1 MDMKIGNKMRR
12 GIQSKFIIL
21 FLAVSLVPLVTVS
34 LLMLENAKSNL
45 LNEISS
51 KYTQLAEDR
60 ANVVMNVINTR
71 IKQAEVLASNIA
83 SYVDS
88 NDYARI
94 SSNAD
99 QLFKEL
105 QAIGANPKVLYV
117 TDDQG
122 KVIFSTDKSKEGK
135 NVADYEGFRKAK
147 SNSFGEI
154 SKDDQGMILLI
165 GSPII
170 HDGKFVGTVSFETRG
185 GVFMKTL
192 LNREN
197 LGKSGETYLVNSN
210 RLMVT
215 PSRFIENAEF
225 KQVVNTL
232 PVIECFDNGKSIKA
246 QVYPDYRGIPIFG
259 SSYCM
264 KDLNLVLLAE
274 IDEAEALAPIN
285 NIHYIVLFITSGIAG
300 GVSVFAFF
308 ISRGVARPL
317 IELSNKVNR
326 LGEGDLTVSINNINS
341 KDEIGN
347 LALTLNNT
355 IRSFRGLA
363 SNVNRSVD
371 DVSRSVQDV
380 AASIEQINSSTQ
392 QITSGIQQVAKGSQ
406 DQASRINE
414 ISKAVENI
422 TLSIKDTSNKM
433 NRTVEFS
440 NEVSMLAESSM
451 NNAEQISKSIESM
464 INVSNESVAMMNKL
478 VEKTV
483 KINTVLDVIQKI
495 TEQTNMLALNA
506 AIEAARAGEAGRG
519 FAVVAEE
526 VRTLAIN
533 SSKASEEIA
542 KIIEE
547 VQSYAKNTAEIIN
560 ASTKEV
566 KEGKSVIEQGIRN
579 LEQITA
585 KAKDMIR
592 LINEANASLQAQ
604 ISNIEDINKS
614 IAEIAAVS
622 EENAAATE
630 EITAAV
636 EEQNAALHIISQRM
650 QELVRLSEDLKEAI
664 SRFKLDKQE
673 ISTSIQSNGVK
684 DIERQK
690 DRVIE
695 VKPVT
700 SQVGVNTTERRLVN
714 SNSIMDGNGGNGL
727 NKQHS
732 NSG

>member
-1 MDMKIGNKMRR
+1 MDMSIGRKIRKG
-12 GIQSKFIIL
+12 GIQSRLIML
-21 FLAVSLVPLVTVS
+21 FLAVSLAPLVAVS
-34 LLMLENAKSNL
+34 FLILENTKSNL

-71 IKQAEVLASNIA
+71 VKQAEILASSIA
-83 SYVDS
+83 GYLAS
-88 NDYARI
+88 NDYAKI
-94 SSNAD
+94 SNNAD

-117 TDDQG
+117 TNDQG
-122 KVIFSTDKSKEGK
+122 KVIFSTDKSVEGK
-135 NVADYEGFRKAK
+135 SIADHEGFRKAR
-147 SNSFGEI
+147 SSSFGEI

-165 GSPII
+165 GSPVM
-170 HDGKFVGTVSFETRG
+170 HDGKFIGTVLFETRG
-185 GVFMKTL
+185 GVFIKAL

-197 LGKSGETYLVNSN
+197 LGETGETYLVNSN

-232 PVIECFDNGKSIKA
+232 PVIECFENGKSIKA
-246 QVYPDYRGIPIFG
+246 QTYPDYRGIPIFG

-285 NIHYIVLFITSGIAG
+285 NIQYLTLFIISGTAG
-300 GVSVFAFF
+300 VVVVSSFL
-308 ISRGVARPL
+308 ISRSIARPL
-317 IELSNKVNR
+317 IELSGRVSK
-326 LGEGDLTVSINNINS
+326 LGEGDLTVSIDNINN

-347 LALTLNNT
+347 LASTLNNV
-355 IRSFRGLA
+355 IRSLREITTD
-363 SNVNRSVD
+363 VNRSAD
-371 DVSRSVQDV
+371 DVEKSVREV
-380 AASIEQINSSTQ
+380 AASIEQISSSTQ
-392 QITSGIQQVAKGSQ
+392 QITTGIQQVSKGSQ
-406 DQASRINE
+406 DQSTRINE
-414 ISKAVENI
+414 ISKTVEDI
-422 TLSIKDTSNKM
+422 TLSIKDTSSKM

-440 NEVSMLAESSM
+440 NEVNMLTESSM
-451 NNAEQISKSIESM
+451 SSAEQASKSIESM
-464 INVSNESVAMMNKL
+464 INASNESVEMMNKL

-483 KINTVLDVIQKI
+483 KISTVLDVIQKI
-495 TEQTNMLALNA
+495 AEQTNMLALNA

-526 VRTLAIN
+526 VRALAIN

-547 VQSYAKNTAEIIN
+547 VQNDAKSTAEIIN
-560 ASTKEV
+560 ASAKEV

-579 LEQITA
+579 LEHIAA

-592 LINEANASLQAQ
+592 LINEANTLLQTQ
-604 ISNIEDINKS
+604 INSIEDINKS

-636 EEQNAALHIISQRM
+636 EEQNAALHIISQKV
-650 QELVRLSEDLKEAI
+650 QELVNLSKDLKEAV
-664 SRFKLDKQE
+664 SRFKLDRQE
-673 ISTSIQSNGVK
+673 VSYASLNEVK
-684 DIERQK
+684 DEAK
-690 DRVIE
+690 SNKVLE
-695 VKPVT
+695 VKPLT
-700 SQVGVNTTERRLVN
+700 SSAKPRL
-714 SNSIMDGNGGNGL
+714 MDDGNGFGKNHI
-727 NKQHS
+727 NAR
-732 NSG
+732 

>member
-1 MDMKIGNKMRR
+1 M
-12 GIQSKFIIL
+12 L
-21 FLAVSLVPLVTVS
+21 FLAVSLAPLVAVS
-34 LLMLENAKSNL
+34 LLMLENTKSSL
-45 LNEISS
+45 LHEISS

-71 IKQAEVLASNIA
+71 VKQAEVLASSIA
-83 SYVDS
+83 GYIAS
-88 NDYARI
+88 NDYAKI

-105 QAIGANPKVLYV
+105 QSVGANPKVLYV
-117 TDDQG
+117 TNEQG
-122 KVIFSTDKSKEGK
+122 KVIFSTDKSMEGK
-135 NVADYEGFRKAK
+135 SIADYEGFRKAR
-147 SNSFGEI
+147 SSSFGEI

-165 GSPII
+165 GSPVM
-170 HDGKFVGTVSFETRG
+170 HDGKFIGTVLFETRG
-185 GVFMKTL
+185 GVFMKAL

-197 LGKSGETYLVNSN
+197 LGETGETYLVNSN

-232 PVIECFDNGKSIKA
+232 PVIECFENGKSIKA
-246 QVYPDYRGIPIFG
+246 QIYPDYRGVPIFG

-285 NIHYIVLFITSGIAG
+285 NMQNLTLFIISGTAV
-300 GVSVFAFF
+300 GVAAFSFF
-308 ISRGVARPL
+308 ISRSIARPL
-317 IELSNKVNR
+317 VELSSKVSR
-326 LGEGDLTVSINNINS
+326 LGEGDLTVSIDNINS
-341 KDEIGN
+341 KDEIGS
-347 LALTLNNT
+347 LASTLNNT
-355 IRSFRGLA
+355 IRSFRELT
-363 SNVNRSVD
+363 SNVNRSAD
-371 DVSRSVQDV
+371 DVAKSVQEV

-392 QITSGIQQVAKGSQ
+392 QITTGIQQVAKGSQ

-414 ISKAVENI
+414 ISKGVENI
-422 TLSIKDTSNKM
+422 TLSIKDTSSKM

-440 NEVSMLAESSM
+440 NEVNMLTESSM
-451 NNAEQISKSIESM
+451 SNAEQASKSIESM
-464 INVSNESVAMMNKL
+464 INASNESVEMMNKL

-483 KINTVLDVIQKI
+483 KISAVLDVIQKI
-495 TEQTNMLALNA
+495 AEQTNMLALNA

-526 VRTLAIN
+526 VRALAIN

-547 VQSYAKNTAEIIN
+547 VQNDAKSTAEIIN
-560 ASTKEV
+560 ASAKEV

-579 LEQITA
+579 LEHIAA

-604 ISNIEDINKS
+604 ISSIEDINKS

-636 EEQNAALHIISQRM
+636 EEQNAALHIISQKM
-650 QELVRLSEDLKEAI
+650 QELVDLSKYLKEAV
-664 SRFKLDKQE
+664 SRFKLDRQE
-673 ISTSIQSNGVK
+673 VSYASLNEVK
-684 DIERQK
+684 DEAKK
-690 DRVIE
+690 DNVIE
-695 VKPVT
+695 VKPLT
-700 SQVGVNTTERRLVN
+700 SSTKPRLAD
-714 SNSIMDGNGGNGL
+714 DGNGFSKKHINAR
-727 NKQHS
+727 
-732 NSG
+732 

>member
-1 MDMKIGNKMRR
+1 MDMSIGSRIRKG
-12 GIQSKFIIL
+12 GIQRRFIML
-21 FLAVSLVPLVTVS
+21 FLAVSLAPLVAVS
-34 LLMLENAKSNL
+34 LLMLENTKSSL
-45 LNEISS
+45 LHEISS

-71 IKQAEVLASNIA
+71 VKQAEVLASSIA
-83 SYVDS
+83 GYIAS
-88 NDYARI
+88 NDYAKI

-105 QAIGANPKVLYV
+105 QSVGANPKVLYV
-117 TDDQG
+117 TNEQG
-122 KVIFSTDKSKEGK
+122 KVIFSTDKSMEGK
-135 NVADYEGFRKAK
+135 SIADYEGFRKAR
-147 SNSFGEI
+147 SSSFGEI

-165 GSPII
+165 GSPVM
-170 HDGKFVGTVSFETRG
+170 HDGKFIGTVLFETRG
-185 GVFMKTL
+185 GVFMKAL

-197 LGKSGETYLVNSN
+197 LGETGETYLVNSN

-232 PVIECFDNGKSIKA
+232 PVIECFENGKSIKA
-246 QVYPDYRGIPIFG
+246 QIYPDYRGVPIFG

-285 NIHYIVLFITSGIAG
+285 NMQNLTLFIISGTAV
-300 GVSVFAFF
+300 GVAAFSFF
-308 ISRGVARPL
+308 ISRSIARPL
-317 IELSNKVNR
+317 VELSSKVSR
-326 LGEGDLTVSINNINS
+326 LGEGDLTVSIDNINS
-341 KDEIGN
+341 KDEIGS
-347 LALTLNNT
+347 LASTLNNT
-355 IRSFRGLA
+355 IRSFRELT
-363 SNVNRSVD
+363 SNVNRSAD
-371 DVSRSVQDV
+371 DVAKSVQEV

-392 QITSGIQQVAKGSQ
+392 QITTGIQQVAKGSQ

-414 ISKAVENI
+414 ISKGVENI
-422 TLSIKDTSNKM
+422 TLSIKDTSSKM

-440 NEVSMLAESSM
+440 NEVNMLTESSM
-451 NNAEQISKSIESM
+451 SNAEQASKSIESM
-464 INVSNESVAMMNKL
+464 INASNESVEMMNKL

-483 KINTVLDVIQKI
+483 KISAVLDVIQKI
-495 TEQTNMLALNA
+495 AEQTNMLALNA

-526 VRTLAIN
+526 VRALAIN

-547 VQSYAKNTAEIIN
+547 VQNDAKSTAEIIN
-560 ASTKEV
+560 ASAKEV

-579 LEQITA
+579 LEHIAA

-604 ISNIEDINKS
+604 ISSIEDINKS

-636 EEQNAALHIISQRM
+636 EEQNAALHIISQKM
-650 QELVRLSEDLKEAI
+650 QELVDLSKYLKEAV
-664 SRFKLDKQE
+664 SRFKLDRQE
-673 ISTSIQSNGVK
+673 VSYASLNEVK
-684 DIERQK
+684 DEAKK
-690 DRVIE
+690 DNVIE
-695 VKPVT
+695 VKPLT
-700 SQVGVNTTERRLVN
+700 SSTKPRLAD
-714 SNSIMDGNGGNGL
+714 DGNGFSKKHINAR
-727 NKQHS
+727 
-732 NSG
+732 

>member
-1 MDMKIGNKMRR
+1 MDMSIGSRIRKG
-12 GIQSKFIIL
+12 GIQRRFIML
-21 FLAVSLVPLVTVS
+21 FLAVSLAPLVAVS
-34 LLMLENAKSNL
+34 LLMLENTKSNL
-45 LNEISS
+45 LHEISS

-71 IKQAEVLASNIA
+71 VKQAEILASSIAGYIA
-83 SYVDS
+83 SD
-88 NDYARI
+88 DYAKI

-105 QAIGANPKVLYV
+105 KAVGANPKVLYV
-117 TDDQG
+117 TNEQG
-122 KVIFSTDKSKEGK
+122 KVIFSTDKSMEGK
-135 NVADYEGFRKAK
+135 SIADYEGFRKVM
-147 SNSFGEI
+147 SSSFGEI

-165 GSPII
+165 GSPVM
-170 HDGKFVGTVSFETRG
+170 HDGKFVGTVLFETRG
-185 GVFMKTL
+185 GVFMKAL

-197 LGKSGETYLVNSN
+197 LGETGETYLVNSN

-232 PVIECFDNGKSIKA
+232 PVIECFENGKSIKA
-246 QVYPDYRGIPIFG
+246 QIYPDYRGVPIFG

-285 NIHYIVLFITSGIAG
+285 NMQNLTLFIISGTAG
-300 GVSVFAFF
+300 GVAAFSFF
-308 ISRGVARPL
+308 ISRSIARPL
-317 IELSNKVNR
+317 VELSSKVSR
-326 LGEGDLTVSINNINS
+326 LGEGDLTVSIDNINS
-341 KDEIGN
+341 KDEIGS
-347 LALTLNNT
+347 LASTLNNT
-355 IRSFRGLA
+355 IRSFRELT
-363 SNVNRSVD
+363 SNVNRSAD
-371 DVSRSVQDV
+371 DVAKSVQEV

-392 QITSGIQQVAKGSQ
+392 QITTGIQQVAKGSQ

-414 ISKAVENI
+414 ISKGVENI
-422 TLSIKDTSNKM
+422 TLSIKDTSSKM

-440 NEVSMLAESSM
+440 NEVNMLTESSM
-451 NNAEQISKSIESM
+451 SNAEQASKSIESM
-464 INVSNESVAMMNKL
+464 INASNESVEMMNKL

-483 KINTVLDVIQKI
+483 KISAVLDVIQKI
-495 TEQTNMLALNA
+495 AEQTNMLALNA

-526 VRTLAIN
+526 VRALAIN

-547 VQSYAKNTAEIIN
+547 VQNDAKSTAEIIN
-560 ASTKEV
+560 ASAKEV

-579 LEQITA
+579 LEHIAA

-604 ISNIEDINKS
+604 ISSIEDINKS

-636 EEQNAALHIISQRM
+636 EEQNAALHIISQKM
-650 QELVRLSEDLKEAI
+650 QELVNLSKDLKEAV
-664 SRFKLDKQE
+664 SRFKLDRQE
-673 ISTSIQSNGVK
+673 VSYASLNEVK
-684 DIERQK
+684 DEANK
-690 DRVIE
+690 DNVIE
-695 VKPVT
+695 VKPLT
-700 SQVGVNTTERRLVN
+700 SSTKPRLVN
-714 SNSIMDGNGGNGL
+714 DGNGFSKKHINAR
-727 NKQHS
+727 
-732 NSG
+732 

>member
-1 MDMKIGNKMRR
+1 M
-12 GIQSKFIIL
+12 L
-21 FLAVSLVPLVTVS
+21 FLAVSLAPLVAVS
-34 LLMLENAKSNL
+34 LLMLENTKSSL
-45 LNEISS
+45 LHEISS

-71 IKQAEVLASNIA
+71 VKQAEVLASSIA
-83 SYVDS
+83 GYIAS
-88 NDYARI
+88 NDYAKI

-105 QAIGANPKVLYV
+105 QSVGANPKVLYV
-117 TDDQG
+117 TNEQG
-122 KVIFSTDKSKEGK
+122 KVIFSTDKSMEGK
-135 NVADYEGFRKAK
+135 SIADYEGFRKAR
-147 SNSFGEI
+147 SSSFGEI

-165 GSPII
+165 GSPVM
-170 HDGKFVGTVSFETRG
+170 HDGKFIGTVLFETRG
-185 GVFMKTL
+185 GVFMKAL

-197 LGKSGETYLVNSN
+197 LGETGETYLVNSN

-232 PVIECFDNGKSIKA
+232 PVIECFENGKSIKA
-246 QVYPDYRGIPIFG
+246 QIYPDYRGVPIFG

-285 NIHYIVLFITSGIAG
+285 NMQNLTLFIISGTAV
-300 GVSVFAFF
+300 GVAAFSFF
-308 ISRGVARPL
+308 ISRSIARPL
-317 IELSNKVNR
+317 VELSSKVSR
-326 LGEGDLTVSINNINS
+326 LGEGDLTVSIDNINS
-341 KDEIGN
+341 KDEIGS
-347 LALTLNNT
+347 LASTLNNT
-355 IRSFRGLA
+355 IRSFRELT
-363 SNVNRSVD
+363 SNVNRSAD
-371 DVSRSVQDV
+371 DVAKSVQEV

-392 QITSGIQQVAKGSQ
+392 QITTGIQQVAKGSQ

-414 ISKAVENI
+414 ISKGVENI
-422 TLSIKDTSNKM
+422 TLSIKDTSSKM

-440 NEVSMLAESSM
+440 NEVNMLTESSM
-451 NNAEQISKSIESM
+451 SNAEQASKSIESM
-464 INVSNESVAMMNKL
+464 INASNESVEMMNKL

-483 KINTVLDVIQKI
+483 KISAVLDVIQKI
-495 TEQTNMLALNA
+495 AEQTNMLALNA

-526 VRTLAIN
+526 VRALAIN

-547 VQSYAKNTAEIIN
+547 VQNDAKSTAEIIN
-560 ASTKEV
+560 ASAKEV
-566 KEGKSVIEQGIRN
+566 KEGKSVIEQGIRD
-579 LEQITA
+579 LEHIAA

-604 ISNIEDINKS
+604 ISSIEDINKS

-636 EEQNAALHIISQRM
+636 EEQNAALHIISQKM
-650 QELVRLSEDLKEAI
+650 QELVDLSKDLKEAV
-664 SRFKLDKQE
+664 SRFKLDRQE
-673 ISTSIQSNGVK
+673 VSYASLNEVK
-684 DIERQK
+684 DEAKK
-690 DRVIE
+690 DNVIE
-695 VKPVT
+695 VKPLT
-700 SQVGVNTTERRLVN
+700 SSTKPRLAD
-714 SNSIMDGNGGNGL
+714 DGNGFSKKHINAR
-727 NKQHS
+727 
-732 NSG
+732 